1 MIGTTLNGKYKLTS
15 MLAESHLYE
24 VFQATEIE
32 TGSPVIIKV
41 MREEIAASLD
51 QVKFFSDEVQ
61 AFGRLTHPNVAQVL
75 DMDMIGNRPYVV
87 REPVSGIDFRTWA
100 RQEKGVPFLSAVK
113 AVQSL
118 GFVLQAAFDEG
129 IEQRS
134 VKSSNVLRR
143 DDGTVKVLGF
153 SMPRLR
159 LIKKTHTMVDL
170 EASIQSDLFFLGT
183 TLYELLTGD
192 SPIRKRG
199 GINETWDDLLR
210 QSLRI
215 RHQQLPPEAIDKVVE
230 GIDRTFTRD
239 VKSRF
244 RDHTEFLV
252 VLADLIHLAEGIDRG
267 NRPVAR
273 REMASASEVVD
284 AIQGRKP
291 VTAIATGAGPAAL
304 PKVATLPKA
313 AVMPTPAPAARM
325 APLASAAKPV
335 QASGP
340 AATVSSRTGSSPV
353 SGTTSSM
360 ASAGGKVSP
369 INARA
374 SKTAAI
380 AALNAAETAQLGGFD
395 GNAALALD
403 PQEDFQDADDAE
415 RPVFG
420 RPIFQVING
429 GRNLAK
435 SVIWRI
441 TDEPIWYKNPMVLM
455 GSGLLFMMLLI
466 LFW

>member
-24 VFQATEIE
+24 VYQATEIE
-32 TGSPVIIKV
+32 TGGTVIIKV

-61 AFGRLTHPNVAQVL
+61 AFGRLTHPNVAQIL

-100 RQEKGVPFLSAVK
+100 RQEKGVPFLAAVK

-129 IEQRS
+129 IDHRT
-134 VKSSNVLRR
+134 VKTSNVLRR
-143 DDGTVKVLGF
+143 DDGMVKVLGF

-159 LIKKTHTMVDL
+159 LVKKTPTMIDL
-170 EASIQSDLFFLGT
+170 EASIQSDLYFLGI
-183 TLYELLTGD
+183 TLFELLTGD

-199 GINETWDDLLR
+199 TINETWDDLLR

-230 GIDRTFTRD
+230 GIDRTLTRD

-244 RDHTEFLV
+244 TDHTEFLV
-252 VLADLIHLAEGIDRG
+252 ILADLIHLAEGLERG
-267 NRPVAR
+267 NRPVR

-291 VTAIATGAGPAAL
+291 LTSIVTGVGPANHSKITA
-304 PKVATLPKA
+304 LPKA
-313 AVMPTPAPAARM
+313 AATQTTSPSAMPAARI
-325 APLASAAKPV
+325 APLAQSSARPV
-335 QASGP
+335 EAVSP
-340 AATVSSRTGSSPV
+340 SATGVSRSAT
-353 SGTTSSM
+353 
-360 ASAGGKVSP
+360 AGGKVSP

-374 SKTAAI
+374 AKTASI
-380 AALNAAETAQLGGFD
+380 AALNAAEAAQLNAFD

-403 PQEDFQDADDAE
+403 PQECSQDPDDAE

-429 GRNLAK
+429 GRSLAK

-441 TDEPIWYKNPMVLM
+441 TDEPIWYKNPMVIM
-455 GSGLLFMMLLI
+455 GGGLLFMLLLI

>member
-1 MIGTTLNGKYKLTS
+1 MIGTTLNGKYKLVS
-15 MLAESHLYE
+15 MIAESHLYE
-24 VFQATEIE
+24 VFQAIEIE
-32 TGSPVIIKV
+32 TGSTVIIKV

-61 AFGRLTHPNVAQVL
+61 AFARLSHPNVAQVL

-87 REPVSGIDFRTWA
+87 REPVSGTDFRTWA
-100 RQEKGVPFLSAVK
+100 RLEKGVPFLAAVK

-129 IEQRS
+129 IDQRS

-143 DDGTVKVLGF
+143 DDGMVKVLGF

-159 LIKKTHTMVDL
+159 LVKRVQSMVDL

-183 TLYELLTGD
+183 TLFELLTGE

-230 GIDRTFTRD
+230 GIDRTLTRE
-239 VKSRF
+239 VKNRF

-252 VLADLIHLAEGIDRG
+252 ILADLIHLAEGLERG
-267 NRPVAR
+267 NRPVR
-273 REMASASEVVD
+273 RDMSTAAEVVD
-284 AIQGRKP
+284 AIHGRKP
-291 VTAIATGAGPAAL
+291 VTGIATGVGPAQTAAPATTASASAKSSRITPL
-304 PKVATLPKA
+304 PKTAVAGLPPA
-313 AVMPTPAPAARM
+313 ISTPAPAQRM
-325 APLASAAKPV
+325 APLASATGKITPLAARTAK
-335 QASGP
+335 A
-340 AATVSSRTGSSPV
+340 AAT
-353 SGTTSSM
+353 
-360 ASAGGKVSP
+360 
-369 INARA
+369 
-374 SKTAAI
+374 
-380 AALNAAETAQLGGFD
+380 AALNPAEAAQLVAFD

-403 PQEDFQDADDAE
+403 TDDLASDANEAE

-441 TDEPIWYKNPMVLM
+441 TDEPIWYKNPMILM